1 MYTYATYANLPSA
14 SSIFEWFEQVLQV
27 IQEKGILAFSCSSL
41 DHPKGDGKFPF
52 EEIPTQPPAGGK
64 AVSTIP
70 PTYRKPAERKDT

>member
-1 MYTYATYANLPSA
+1 M
-14 SSIFEWFEQVLQV
+14 